1 MKFELQKSEIQKI
14 ALEHSY
20 TANNIEKV
28 IRLSFILND
37 LNAHTEF
44 NGKLLLKGGTAINL
58 LAFAEPPRLSVD
70 LDLDFA
76 EDISKERMMDERD
89 KINRA
94 LVLYCQENDYEV
106 TQRKSFSLDSY
117 SLYYITVTGSR
128 DKIKLDINYHNR
140 CHILPYV
147 VTQIPFPFSVKDG
160 MLNVAHLAL
169 PELFGG
175 KIKAFHERCKPR
187 DIYDIYSL
195 AQSGILSAPEERD
208 LLRKCTVFYS
218 TLGNPDNPCLLEQ
231 DVRHIL
237 EMPFQDIKAQLL
249 PMLHINAGK
258 YPKDEINH
266 CVIDYLSALMTL
278 DETEQKYMDEFYKGN
293 YSPNL
298 LFDDEIAVKLLNHP
312 VALRTQQQIMKS
324 KSKDEIENG

>member
-14 ALEHSY
+14 AAEHNY
-20 TANNIEKV
+20 TVNNVEKV

-37 LNAHTEF
+37 LNTHTEF
-44 NGKLLLKGGTAINL
+44 RGKLLLKGGTAINL

-76 EDISKERMMDERD
+76 ENISREQMLEERN
-89 KINRA
+89 KINQA
-94 LVLYCQENDYEV
+94 LIQYCQENDYEV

-117 SLYYITVTGSR
+117 SLYYITVTGSK

-140 CHILPYV
+140 CHILLYV
-147 VTQIPFPFSVKDG
+147 ITQIPFPFSVKDG
-160 MLNVAHLAL
+160 MLNVAHLAM

-175 KIKAFHERCKPR
+175 KIKAFYERCKPR

-195 AQSGILSAPEERD
+195 AQSNILSTPEERA
-208 LLRKCTVFYS
+208 LLRKCIVFYS
-218 TLGNPDNPCLLEQ
+218 TLGNPDNPHLLKQ

-237 EMPFQDIKAQLL
+237 KMPFQDVKAQLL

-266 CVIDYLSALMTL
+266 CVINYLSTLMAL
-278 DETEQKYMDEFYKGN
+278 DETEQKYIDEFYRGN
-293 YSPNL
+293 YCPDL
-298 LFDDEIAVKLLNHP
+298 LFDNETAIKLLDHP
-312 VALRTQQQIMKS
+312 VALRTQQQIMKD
-324 KSKDEIENG
+324 KDEIESN